1 MACLV
6 LAGWAAQAAGGTP
19 RFGERVDRGLVEH
32 APISEASGI
41 VASQKNP
48 GVLWVHNDSGQPN
61 RVFALSS
68 RGVHLGT
75 YVLNGV
81 KNHDWEDI
89 ALGPGPEAGRSY
101 LYIGDIGDNRAR
113 RDLKYI
119 HRVPEPRV
127 RAGQAA
133 GQTLSNIETISFRY
147 PDGKRDAETLLVDP
161 ITKDLYV
168 ISKREPQ
175 VRVYRAASPQLTT
188 APITLER
195 VATLALNEHAAQDA
209 WLVGGD
215 ISPSGAEILLK
226 SYRAVYYWTRAP
238 GQTVHQA
245 LTARPVT
252 LPYLPE
258 PQGEAL
264 GWKADGTGY
273 YTVSEERDSV
283 PARLYFYPRLPAAER
298 APIDTNAGR
307 PGARQR
313 WLAQRTARASSSAYK
328 ESKRSASG
336 SGCQSK
342 QSSAVPITERGRR
355 TRGIAPWIIAP

>member
-1 MACLV
+1 MRSSALVAGVAWCV
-6 LAGWAAQAAGGTP
+6 LAGPAAQAAGGTP
-19 RFGERVDRGLVEH
+19 QFGEQVDRGLVEH

-68 RGVHLGT
+68 QGVHLGG
-75 YVLNGV
+75 YVLDGV

-89 ALGPGPEAGRSY
+89 ALGPGPENGRSY

-133 GQTLSNIETISFRY
+133 RQTLSNIETISFRY
-147 PDGKRDAETLLVDP
+147 PDGKRDAEILLVDP
-161 ITKDLYV
+161 VTKDLYV

-175 VRVYRAASPQLTT
+175 ARVYRAAYPQSTT
-188 APITLER
+188 APITLEQ
-195 VATLALNEHAAQDA
+195 VATLALNEHATRDA

-215 ISPSGAEILLK
+215 ISPSGTEILLK
-226 SYRAVYYWTRAP
+226 SYRTVYYWTRAP

-245 LTARPVT
+245 LTARPAA

-264 GWKADGTGY
+264 GWEADGGGY
-273 YTVSEERDSV
+273 YTVSEERDKV
-283 PARLYFYPRLPAAER
+283 PARLYFYPRLPATEH
-298 APIDTNAGR
+298 APIDTNDGR

-313 WLAQRTARASSSAYK
+313 
-328 ESKRSASG
+328 
-336 SGCQSK
+336 
-342 QSSAVPITERGRR
+342 
-355 TRGIAPWIIAP
+355 